1 MTRIQYIRDAIEIL
15 VAERQSLRVGGA
27 GCSELEENRRE
38 LGQRQRQLSD
48 ALIDRYLR
56 PAA

>member
-15 VAERQSLRVGGA
+15 VAERQALRVVDA

-48 ALIDRYLR
+48 ALIDKYLR

>member
-1 MTRIQYIRDAIEIL
+1 MTRIQYLRDAIENL
-15 VAERQSLRVGGA
+15 VVERQSLRVGGA

-48 ALIDRYLR
+48 ALLDRYLR